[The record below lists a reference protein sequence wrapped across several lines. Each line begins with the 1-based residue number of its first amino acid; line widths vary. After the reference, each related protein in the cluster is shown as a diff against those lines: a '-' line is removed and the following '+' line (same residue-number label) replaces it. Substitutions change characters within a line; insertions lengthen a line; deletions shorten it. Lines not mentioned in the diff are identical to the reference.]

1 MPGGVGL
8 PAAARRQRPGLRR
21 HQFPAWHPVATEEP
35 AWLTRLAS
43 DAEVMLSRASAA
55 ARAMSAWVRVQQ
67 EARDGVVALDAGQE
81 EPAPVPYYLPGQVPY
96 DPQLAHWAHTMRS
109 QQNRTWT
116 LGYRLAAMP
125 QAVSAADVPPAEQNK
140 ALEAWPRRRRR
151 R

>member
-1 MPGGVGL
+1 L

-67 EARDGVVALDAGQE
+67 EARDG
-81 EPAPVPYYLPGQVPY
+81 
-96 DPQLAHWAHTMRS
+96 
-109 QQNRTWT
+109 
-116 LGYRLAAMP
+116 
-125 QAVSAADVPPAEQNK
+125 AADVPPAEQNK